1 MKAIES
7 FSVSESFGV
16 KDLSLEEIENINGGA
31 TANVGECLNF
41 NTGELTGAIV
51 PTVPPIG
58 PSTSPSI
65 GGNGGGK

>member
-31 TANVGECLNF
+31 TANEGECLNF
-41 NTGELTGAIV
+41 YTGELTGAIA
-51 PTVPPIG
+51 PTVPPI
-58 PSTSPSI
+58 SPPV